1 MNTLNPIGW
10 GYTELALDE
19 KEHSK
24 LLRMAG
30 QLFGAGPLERRAP
43 PLAGGFKLPT
53 PRVAVPPKLNALVTQ
68 TSTERLL
75 HALGRSFRD
84 LASLRRGKLE
94 AAPDAVAQPRSQGE
108 LLQVLDWAQS
118 NGYAII
124 PFGGGSSVVGGVT
137 PENLE
142 TYPGVVTVSLGKLNR
157 VIEINETDQVVHA
170 EAGIFGPAL
179 DEALKQRGLTA
190 RHYPQ
195 SYYHSTL
202 GGWIA
207 ARGAG
212 HYSTLHAK
220 IEDRVQALK
229 VVLPDGRIAETRPL
243 PASSVGPDPN
253 RLWCGSEGALGII
266 TEVRLRVLPVP
277 KHRSTLGIR
286 FKTFEQ
292 ALQAARAIVQGGLYP
307 AQLRVLDP
315 FEHMTSSLLA
325 GRTASGSLMVLGFES
340 SAMPTDAVQAAAL
353 DIAQQ
358 HGGTSQ
364 TEKAEQPDD
373 GVGDWRQ
380 AFLRQP
386 YIRDT
391 LLDYGIISD
400 TFETAVPWSR
410 LPEFY
415 HSVRKA
421 TLDAVLRVCGAGGV
435 NCRTTHAYRDGI
447 SLYFSFYG
455 RGRHDSLVEQWREI
469 KAAACEAV
477 AQGGGTQSHH
487 HAMGRD
493 HKPWAVRELPEAFRA
508 AIRAAK
514 HELDPKKLMNPG
526 LWFES

>member
-1 MNTLNPIGW
+1 MKTRNPVAW
-10 GYTELALDE
+10 GFVEDALTERERD
-19 KEHSK
+19 K
-24 LLRMAG
+24 LMRMAG
-30 QLFGAGPLERRAP
+30 QMFGAGPFERRTP
-43 PLAGGFKLPT
+43 PGASDFKLPA
-53 PRVAVPPKLNALVTQ
+53 PRIAIPPALQPFVAQTQ
-68 TSTERLL
+68 EQRLL

-84 LASLRRGKLE
+84 LAALRTARLD
-94 AAPDAVAQPRSQGE
+94 AAPDAVAEPRSQEE
-108 LLQVLDWAQS
+108 LRQVLDWAQS
-118 NGYAII
+118 AGDALI

-137 PENLE
+137 PENLDA
-142 TYPGVVTVSLGKLNR
+142 YPGVVTVSLQKLNR
-157 VIEINETDQVVHA
+157 IIEINEADQVVHA

-179 DEALKQRGLTA
+179 DEALKQKGLTA

-195 SYYHSTL
+195 SYYHATL
-202 GGWIA
+202 GGWVA

-229 VVLPDGRIAETRPL
+229 VVLPDGRVAETRPL

-277 KHRSTLGIR
+277 KHRATLGLR

-292 ALQAARAIVQGGLYP
+292 ALQAARAIVQAGLYP

-325 GRTASGSLMVLGFES
+325 GRVASGSLMVLGFES
-340 SAMPTDAVQAAAL
+340 SVMPSDAVQAAAL
-353 DIAQQ
+353 DLAQQ
-358 HGGTSQ
+358 HGGTRQ
-364 TEKAEQPDD
+364 AEQGEQQDE

-386 YIRDT
+386 YIRDA

-400 TFETAVPWSR
+400 TFETAIPWSR
-410 LPEFY
+410 LPGFY
-415 HSVRKA
+415 HDVRKA

-455 RGRHDSLVEQWREI
+455 RGKHDSLIAQWREI

-477 AQGGGTQSHH
+477 ASGGGTQSHH

-493 HKPWAVRELPEAFRA
+493 HKPWAVRELPEPFRA

-514 HELDPKKLMNPG
+514 RELDPKSLMNPG
-526 LWFES
+526 LWFEQ